1 VSLTERLRADL
12 NQATKAGNKTR
23 VSALRLLIAN
33 INNAQIAKGKGT
45 PMDEGDMLAVI
56 QKQARQHRESIEA
69 FTKGNRSDLV
79 AKEEG
84 ELKVLLEYLPR
95 QMSRDEITVA
105 ARRVIEEVGA
115 RGPVDKGK
123 VMSKVMAQLKGKA
136 QGAEV
141 NAVVSELLAGL

>member
-1 VSLTERLRADL
+1 VSLAERLRADL
-12 NQATKAGNKTR
+12 NRATKAGDKTR
-23 VSALRLLIAN
+23 VSTIRLLIAN
-33 INNAQIAKGKGT
+33 INNAQIAKGKDS
-45 PMDEGDMLAVI
+45 PLDEGDMLAVI

-69 FTKGNRSDLV
+69 FAKGSRGDLV

-84 ELKVLLEYLPR
+84 ELKVLLEYLPQ
-95 QMSRDEITVA
+95 QMSKDEIATA
-105 ARRVIEEVGA
+105 ARKVIEEVGA
-115 RGPVDKGK
+115 RGPTDKGK